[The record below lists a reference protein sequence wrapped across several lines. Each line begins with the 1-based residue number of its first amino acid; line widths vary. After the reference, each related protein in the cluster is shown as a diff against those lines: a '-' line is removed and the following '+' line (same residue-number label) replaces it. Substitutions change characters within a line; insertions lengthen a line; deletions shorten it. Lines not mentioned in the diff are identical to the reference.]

1 MFVLPSKLL
10 LVRNQVL
17 NARLILM
24 LGAVFI
30 TGCSST
36 YYREKADKQ
45 VYDILNQAE
54 LGLFGKTNEFTIDT
68 RYSDRDPDGIPS
80 MELITERAL
89 DSTNITLNLPQALIK
104 AYADNRNYKTRK
116 EQLYLTALTLTLRQW
131 DFAKRPF
138 GQLRGG
144 FDRESDKDLRLDSNG
159 NRFGFTEALKS
170 GGTFSLTL
178 ANDIVRYFT
187 GDPRRSINTVVSA
200 NLAQP
205 LLRGSTARIIA
216 ENLTQAERDVIYAT
230 RDFALFQQTFGVEI
244 VTDYFRL
251 LQRQDNVRNAYNNYA
266 ALDEAVTRLEEL
278 EDADRIP
285 RFQVDQAK
293 QSRLSGRSSYLRAVQ
308 QYQGQLDEFK
318 KKLEIPQGVHVNL
331 DASGLEQLKQTG
343 LQVVQ
348 ISDREGYESSVTNK
362 FDILNEIDRFEDSK
376 RKIWVA
382 ADALRANLTFVTDA
396 SLANEATDYADFDPG
411 NFTASAGL
419 QLDLP
424 FDRRSQRNTYRTR
437 LIDFERQIR
446 SLSLTLDNARDA
458 VREDLRQLEQLRQNF
473 EIQTQA
479 LKLANE
485 RVSITP
491 ELIAANRAQ
500 TRDELEARNAL
511 LAAQNA
517 VTAVLVDYLSARLK
531 FLVDIGVL
539 NMDGDQWWLRTDQL
553 VATSE
558 TGPVAGLGAPQ
569 DGIYTPE
576 QVFSGRAE
584 LN

>member
-1 MFVLPSKLL
+1 MRDRISSSWLIVL
-10 LVRNQVL
+10 
-17 NARLILM
+17 

-45 VYDILNQAE
+45 VYDILTQTE
-54 LGLFGKTNEFTIDT
+54 LGLFGKTNSFSIET
-68 RYSDRDPDGIPS
+68 RYSDRDPDEIPA

-89 DSTNITLNLPQALIK
+89 DGTNVTLSLEQALTK
-104 AYADNRNYKTRK
+104 AYESNRNYKTRK

-144 FDRESDKDLRLDSNG
+144 FDRESDKDVRIDSNG

-170 GGTFSLTL
+170 GGTFSLSL
-178 ANDIVRYFT
+178 ANDMVRYFT

-205 LLRGSTARIIA
+205 LLRGSSARIIA
-216 ENLTQAERDVIYAT
+216 ENLTQAERDVIYAI

-251 LQRQDNVRNAYNNYA
+251 LQRQDNVRNAYNNYQS
-266 ALDEAVTRLEEL
+266 LVETVNRLEAL
-278 EDADRIP
+278 QDAERIP
-285 RFQVDQAK
+285 RFQVDQAE
-293 QSRLSGRSSYLRAVQ
+293 QQRLSGRSSYLRAVQ
-308 QYQGQLDEFK
+308 QYQAQLDEFK
-318 KKLEIPQGVHVNL
+318 KKLEIPQGVHLNL
-331 DASGLEQLKQTG
+331 DTSGLDQLKKIG
-343 LQVVQ
+343 LQVVRM
-348 ISDREGYESSVTNK
+348 SDRAGYESAVTNK
-362 FDILNEIDRFEDSK
+362 FDILNEVDRFEDSK

-382 ADALRANLTFVTDA
+382 ADALRANLTFLTDV
-396 SLANEATDYADFDPG
+396 SLANETTDYADFDPG
-411 NFTASAGL
+411 NFQTSVGL

-424 FDRRSQRNTYRTR
+424 FDRRAQRNTYRTS
-437 LIDFERQIR
+437 LIDFERQVR

-458 VREDLRQLEQLRQNF
+458 VREDLRELEQLRQNF
-473 EIQTQA
+473 EIQKQA
-479 LKLANE
+479 LVLATE
-485 RVSITP
+485 RVNVTP
-491 ELIAANRAQ
+491 ELIDAQRAQ

-511 LAAQNA
+511 LQAQNA
-517 VTAVLVDYLSARLK
+517 VTGVLVDYLAARLS
-531 FLVDIGVL
+531 FLVDVGVL
-539 NMDGDQWWLRTDQL
+539 NMDGDKWWLKTNQM

-558 TGPVAGLGAPQ
+558 TGPVPELNNSQ
-569 DGIYTPE
+569 EGIFSPE
-576 QVFSGRAE
+576 QVFSGLTE